1 MKDEE
6 NKMQSAAPEQQAQP
20 GSRRSRKANRP
31 RMRPSWELKTNP
43 RRKPQHRK
51 RRTKKKR
58 PLWLKLLAV
67 FAAALAVL
75 VLLAVLYING
85 KLDLIHYD
93 DGTVD
98 SVGTVDAEKDQDLDT
113 TGLTQATNNE
123 MEMLEGSPFADEDV
137 LNILLVSTDERTDA
151 VNDWDAFTHL
161 NELDGTKATTEFSSD
176 ARADSLILCSL
187 NIKDD
192 TIKLVS
198 IERGTGVPILLEW
211 VRGPVRLDHPHLP
224 LRRCPPDDG
233 YGGRLLQRAG
243 GPLCAVQF

>member
-20 GSRRSRKANRP
+20 EQTQPEANRP
-31 RMRPSWELKTNP
+31 RMRPSRELKTNP

-93 DGTVD
+93 DGTV
-98 SVGTVDAEKDQDLDT
+98 G
-113 TGLTQATNNE
+113 
-123 MEMLEGSPFADEDV
+123 
-137 LNILLVSTDERTDA
+137 
-151 VNDWDAFTHL
+151 
-161 NELDGTKATTEFSSD
+161 
-176 ARADSLILCSL
+176 
-187 NIKDD
+187 
-192 TIKLVS
+192 
-198 IERGTGVPILLEW
+198 
-211 VRGPVRLDHPHLP
+211 
-224 LRRCPPDDG
+224 
-233 YGGRLLQRAG
+233 QRWHR
-243 GPLCAVQF
+243 